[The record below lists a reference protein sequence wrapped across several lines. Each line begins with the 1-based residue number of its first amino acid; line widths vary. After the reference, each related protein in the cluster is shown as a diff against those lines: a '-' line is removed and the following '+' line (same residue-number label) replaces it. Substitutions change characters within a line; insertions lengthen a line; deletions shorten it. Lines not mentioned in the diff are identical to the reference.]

1 MKYLIQER
9 KYEIV
14 YKFNQL
20 NWKPYKE
27 IHYKNILL
35 LMLVQKVTYRNF
47 RKHLEMYYRKSFSVN
62 ANVEKIKELHR
73 ELFRTFKKHDKLIL
87 QIKNLGNIGKLR
99 TKSKLNKLNE
109 LYWGDFIHFA
119 NEIDSILR
127 KYGKIERIFLLHH
140 TASNFR

>member
-1 MKYLIQER
+1 
-9 KYEIV
+9 
-14 YKFNQL
+14 
-20 NWKPYKE
+20 
-27 IHYKNILL
+27 
-35 LMLVQKVTYRNF
+35 MLVQKETYRNF

-62 ANVEKIKELHR
+62 ANVEKIKELHK
-73 ELFRTFKKHDKLIL
+73 ELFRTFKKHDKHIL

-109 LYWGDFIHFA
+109 LYWSDFIHFA